1 MAPRALKKHLLV
13 LLLATAPAALAA
25 CSSDD
30 SGGNGGG
37 GQTTACSADVRK
49 DVYAAGLTKP
59 AGALKVKLVEA
70 KPGPMV
76 KGTNEMTIE
85 LMDAA
90 GAPFEATVDVVKP
103 FMPDHGHASAVKP
116 TVKALGGG
124 KYAVSD
130 IYLAMAGLWK
140 ITVTVQMPNGS
151 GVQEANFNFCLDG

>member
-1 MAPRALKKHLLV
+1 MASTASKNLLILLV
-13 LLLATAPAALAA
+13 AAAPCTLAA
-25 CSSDD
+25 CSSGDAD
-30 SGGNGGG
+30 GRAGGG
-37 GQTTACSADVRK
+37 LTTACSADVRK
-49 DVYAAGLTKP
+49 DVYTAGLTKP
-59 AGALKVKLVEA
+59 AGAFNVKLVEA

-90 GAPFEATVDVVKP
+90 GAPVEATVDVIKP
-103 FMPDHGHASAVKP
+103 FMPDHGHGSAVRP

-124 KYAVSD
+124 RYAVSN

-140 ITVTVQMPNGS
+140 ITVTVQMPDGS